1 MATVAARVAQSLSQA
16 GVRHAFGIPG
26 AEVLALVDALAR
38 EGIAFHLVKHE
49 TAGGFMADAVAQLTG
64 APGVLIGTLG
74 PGATNMTTAVANARL
89 DRTPMVILTG
99 AIDPRSA
106 STHMVLDHAALFSP
120 ICKRSITLAQ
130 GCSGAMID
138 ETVGLASSGVPGPV
152 HMDIPVNFAGSE
164 VAEGS
169 PAETDGSPANH
180 GIADLQTLADWLA
193 EAERPLILAGIGV
206 LRHAAHEELRR
217 LVRTT
222 GAAVITSYKAKG
234 VVPEDDSLVV
244 GASSLSTVADRALFK
259 VVRAADLILCVGFD
273 PVEVREAWGQ
283 PWERHTRSA
292 SLGWAPQEHEVF
304 RTRLEVTGNVR
315 AKLAGLLSLL
325 PKRSAAAWKDGLP
338 DRCRREAEASMRP
351 LEEGAWGPHA
361 VIETCRKAFPRETIA
376 TADTGAHRILLS
388 QVWSSYEPHGLLQST
403 GLATMGYGLSSAI
416 GAKIARPDRPVVC
429 FTGDGGL
436 EMFLGELATLR
447 DLRLPVAIVC
457 FADRSL
463 ALIELKQRRSRLRNL
478 GVDFPATDFCAVA
491 RAFGGEG
498 VTVRN
503 RRELESACR
512 GALEAKTF
520 SLIEALI
527 DKAEYD
533 GQIL

>member
-1 MATVAARVAQSLSQA
+1 
-16 GVRHAFGIPG
+16 
-26 AEVLALVDALAR
+26 
-38 EGIAFHLVKHE
+38 
-49 TAGGFMADAVAQLTG
+49 
-64 APGVLIGTLG
+64 
-74 PGATNMTTAVANARL
+74 
-89 DRTPMVILTG
+89 
-99 AIDPRSA
+99 
-106 STHMVLDHAALFSP
+106 
-120 ICKRSITLAQ
+120 
-130 GCSGAMID
+130 
-138 ETVGLASSGVPGPV
+138 
-152 HMDIPVNFAGSE
+152 
-164 VAEGS
+164 
-169 PAETDGSPANH
+169 
-180 GIADLQTLADWLA
+180 
-193 EAERPLILAGIGV
+193 
-206 LRHAAHEELRR
+206 
-217 LVRTT
+217 
-222 GAAVITSYKAKG
+222 
-234 VVPEDDSLVV
+234 
-244 GASSLSTVADRALFK
+244 
-259 VVRAADLILCVGFD
+259 
-273 PVEVREAWGQ
+273 
-283 PWERHTRSA
+283 
-292 SLGWAPQEHEVF
+292 
-304 RTRLEVTGNVR
+304 
-315 AKLAGLLSLL
+315 
-325 PKRSAAAWKDGLP
+325 
-338 DRCRREAEASMRP
+338 MRP

-388 QVWSSYEPHGLLQST
+388 QVWRSYEPHGLLQST
-403 GLATMGYGLSSAI
+403 GLATMGYGLSGAI